1 MMPLLRTL
9 GPAVATAVLAVTL
22 VACSDGGL
30 TTPREAGSR
39 VCRDAPLTLAVGQV
53 AVPEGSGTTRCQLA
67 PIAGAEYALVW
78 VDIRAIEGARVGS
91 EPSYEPYP
99 VGLSIAPD
107 VDLRAGL
114 ADLRADMTEL
124 PAAGRDPRRGVGD
137 APLTTAST
145 SDGILESR
153 PRNRRT
159 PWVLDEVFLL
169 EDELSGLPRQA
180 RVIRVY
186 NGRTVVARWEDA
198 PTVNLGP
205 FLLQLDSAHAF
216 VAQAAEPVL
225 GHVYS
230 ATPPSSSQAG
240 QFLILLQQEIASQAT
255 SHAEVSGDTMYTW
268 MDLYP
273 FVLSSAVRLASL
285 LAHELTHAYQYQYMH
300 GSRSAPNLPT
310 LPAAS
315 FWAYEGSANLVS
327 YEMTRRLSGIAFD
340 ANHDW
345 RAPAA
350 NTAIAIYQQRAQPAG
365 GVLTAG
371 FDHAMGFLRDLTL
384 RRMAAGETRDV
395 ALRAV
400 SRGAIEGWFGLDGVA
415 TRTGLAARMRAVL
428 GSRWEPA
435 DAVLDWALSHA
446 GDDLTPNPRYQDR
459 ASLRVWDIPAG
470 QGYGWRPDAILT
482 RASPTFFLFKRYGSP
497 GWLRVTDDGLGLS
510 VEVRGFEVPIRW
522 KILRTR

>member
-1 MMPLLRTL
+1 M
-9 GPAVATAVLAVTL
+9 
-22 VACSDGGL
+22 
-30 TTPREAGSR
+30 TTPREAGAR
-39 VCRDAPLTLAVGQV
+39 VCRDAPLSLAVGQV
-53 AVPEGSGTTRCQLA
+53 AVPEGAGTTRCLLA

-78 VDIRAIEGARVGS
+78 VDIRAIEGARVGA

-99 VGLSIAPD
+99 LGLSIAPE
-107 VDLRAGL
+107 VDLRAGVG
-114 ADLRADMTEL
+114 ALRAGEDNAPTVSI
-124 PAAGRDPRRGVGD
+124 DPRTLAERHPHRESVGHR
-137 APLTTAST
+137 LTAANVD
-145 SDGILESR
+145 DGILETR

-169 EDELSGLPRQA
+169 EDGLSGLPRQA

-186 NGRTVVARWEDA
+186 DGRTVVVRWEDA
-198 PTVNLGP
+198 SIPNLAP
-205 FLLQLDSAHAF
+205 FLAQLDTAHAL
-216 VAQAAEPVL
+216 VTSAAEPVL
-225 GHVYS
+225 SQVYS
-230 ATPPSSSQAG
+230 ATPPRSSQAG
-240 QFLILLQQEIASQAT
+240 QFLILLQQDIPSQAT
-255 SHAEVSGDTMYTW
+255 SYAEVSGDTMYTW

-273 FVLSSAVRLASL
+273 FLLPSALRLASL
-285 LAHELTHAYQYQYMH
+285 FAHELTHAYQHQYMH
-300 GSRSAPNLPT
+300 GSRSAPTLPT

-315 FWAYEGSANLVS
+315 FWAYEGAANLVS
-327 YEMTRRLSGIAFD
+327 YEMTRRLAGIAFD

-350 NTAIAIYQQRAQPAG
+350 TSAIAIYQQRAQPAG
-365 GVLTAG
+365 GELTAG

-384 RRMAAGETRDV
+384 RRMAEGESLDA

-400 SRGAIEGWFGLDGVA
+400 SRGAIEGWFGSDGVA

-435 DAVLDWALSHA
+435 DAVIDWALSHA

-482 RASPTFFLFKRYGSP
+482 RTAPTFFLFKRHGSP
-497 GWLRVTDDGLGLS
+497 GWMRVTDDGLGLS
-510 VEVRGFEVPIRW
+510 VEIRGFEVPIRW